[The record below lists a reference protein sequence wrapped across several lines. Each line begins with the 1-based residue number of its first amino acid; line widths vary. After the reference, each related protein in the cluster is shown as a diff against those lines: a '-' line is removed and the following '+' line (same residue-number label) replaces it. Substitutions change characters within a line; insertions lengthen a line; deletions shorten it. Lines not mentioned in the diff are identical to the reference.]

1 MSFLYNPI
9 DMELQD
15 YIKTHK
21 SKIVSSAAAS
31 FTTDLHAPVQ
41 PLLEPKSCNAA
52 VSAMAAASDHVDGVE
67 IDEEYLVSK

>member
-1 MSFLYNPI
+1 M
-9 DMELQD
+9 
-15 YIKTHK
+15 
-21 SKIVSSAAAS
+21 SSAAAS